1 MQCVGSTPFPEPV
14 VTATTMSTIS
24 IARPF
29 TIRIKLQNQDQYQDI
44 NVVSRTLDFEGN
56 LALLQ
61 LIFRSKGDLTVHSRP
76 WLEEFLNNL
85 MNSVSPNTWTVT
97 LANGERAEHELGE
110 IPDAINNGRRLW
122 RVLRRLNQQ
131 Q

>member
-1 MQCVGSTPFPEPV
+1 MHPPYV
-14 VTATTMSTIS
+14 
-24 IARPF
+24 
-29 TIRIKLQNQDQYQDI
+29 IRIKLKDQNNYEDI
-44 NVVSRTLDFEGN
+44 NRVSRTLDFDEN
-56 LALLQ
+56 LSLLQ
-61 LIFRSKGDLTVHSRP
+61 IVYRSKLDLTVHSRP

-85 MNSVSPNTWTVT
+85 MNSISPNTWTVT
-97 LANGERAEHELGE
+97 LAHGERAEHELGE

>member
-1 MQCVGSTPFPEPV
+1 
-14 VTATTMSTIS
+14 MSTIS

-97 LANGERAEHELGE
+97 LAHGERAEHELGE